1 MGDWRRISESK
12 EDKKSSLQG
21 ETIVFEYP
29 QQRVGKVLGRPYMM
43 LCRDMRL
50 SWGLSFGET
59 GALRVSLGCAGRA
72 KGDGSCLELG
82 LTVLG
87 EGRGTL
93 PGSARLAKEGSGRC
107 SGKGAE

>member
-1 MGDWRRISESK
+1 MGEWRHICK
-12 EDKKSSLQG
+12 AKGKNSLQ
-21 ETIVFEYP
+21 EKTIIFEWSHP
-29 QQRVGKVLGRPYMM
+29 KQVQGSLAQPYMM

-72 KGDGSCLELG
+72 KGDGSCLEFG
-82 LTVLG
+82 LVVLG